1 MKKNKSSAAMLLAKR
16 KDKKTNLIQSCNT
29 KYGTLRQYV
38 SAHTQFAVLCADRL
52 GGNTVW
58 LLEQSRASSWLF
70 GFMNVNVFRHDKLRC
85 LYQVMINIM
94 CLLIYLYIYINNSEL
109 SGNTL

>member
-38 SAHTQFAVLCADRL
+38 SAHTQFAVLCADTDW
-52 GGNTVW
+52 GGIQFGCW
-58 LLEQSRASSWLF
+58 SRAE
-70 GFMNVNVFRHDKLRC
+70 H
-85 LYQVMINIM
+85 
-94 CLLIYLYIYINNSEL
+94 
-109 SGNTL
+109 